1 MNSGGMGKT
10 YANGETIVRQGDSGD
25 CMFAIQ
31 MGQLEVVRRGKDA
44 EVRVAVLEEG
54 EIFGEMA
61 IFERESRSATVRAL
75 GEARVL
81 TVDKKTFLRRVQ
93 EDPSL
98 AFNLVRMMSRRIR
111 RLSGEIAE
119 LQPGSAPRSQDT
131 LALTDAERQ
140 IERRNRPDRR
150 VSKERRSGG
159 NRRRNAER
167 RGGDVAS
174 ARPA

>member
-1 MNSGGMGKT
+1 MNSGSLGKT
-10 YANGETIVRQGDSGD
+10 YANGEIIVRQGDSGD

-31 MGQLEVVRRGKDA
+31 KGQIEVVRRGKDG
-44 EVRVAVLEEG
+44 EVRVATLEEG

-61 IFERESRSATVRAL
+61 IFEREVRSATVRAL

-111 RLSGEIAE
+111 RLSGEIAD
-119 LQPGSAPRSQDT
+119 LQPGSVPRSQDT

-140 IERRNRPDRR
+140 IERRKRPDRR
-150 VSKERRSGG
+150 FITDRRTGE
-159 NRRRNAER
+159 NRRRSAER
-167 RGGDVAS
+167 RGGAAAS
-174 ARPA
+174 ATPA